1 MELNAPLLL
10 SRYQPEELIA
20 RGGSASVYRARDIHL
35 GRDVAVKVFRAG
47 SEPELER
54 AREELRFLARLGHH
68 GIVAVLD
75 AGIDESSPDDPRPF
89 LVMALAQGSSVR
101 DLIHAGTLDAQAIG
115 GIGFEVAEAL
125 DYIHHHGVI
134 HRDVSPSNI
143 ILVDYRATGSRPRA
157 VLTDFGLAV
166 QSGWTPSDD
175 EAAEGTAAYLS
186 PEQARR
192 DTLTPAADIY
202 SLGLVLLECF
212 TRELAFP
219 GTPIASAMARVST
232 DPVIPKT
239 IAKPWRALLSEMTS
253 RDPASRPEA
262 SVVLDRIRGILRTTR
277 RS

>member
-1 MELNAPLLL
+1 VDLKAPLLL

-35 GRDVAVKVFRAG
+35 GRDVAVKVFLAG
-47 SEPELER
+47 TDDELER
-54 AREELRFLARLGHH
+54 ARDELRFLAGLGHH

-75 AGIDESSPDDPRPF
+75 AGIDESSPDDLRPF
-89 LVMALAQGSSVR
+89 LVMALARGSSIHQ
-101 DLIHAGTLDAQAIG
+101 LIQAGGLDERSIG
-115 GIGFEVAEAL
+115 GIGFEVAETL

-143 ILVDYRATGSRPRA
+143 ILVDYGSTTSRPRA

-166 QSGWTPSDD
+166 QAGWTPTGDIT
-175 EAAEGTAAYLS
+175 EGTAAYMS

-212 TRELAFP
+212 TGTLAFP
-219 GTPIASAMARVST
+219 GTPIESALARIST
-232 DPVIPKT
+232 DPPVPET
-239 IAKPWRALLSEMTS
+239 IRKPWRALLREMTE
-253 RDPASRPEA
+253 RDPGARPPASDVAE
-262 SVVLDRIRGILRTTR
+262 RIRGVLRNA
-277 RS
+277 SHA